1 VREGV
6 MPMDFRDID
15 WHSDRPDDVAVA
27 SDWSRTVITPLA
39 HTDPRL
45 SAVVEALAAT
55 HVNGGAQ
62 LAQFEVSAAPAV
74 RWALSRNRWNEFDL
88 LGRFFRHPSVVAT
101 LPAIKEIK
109 PTISAFQMEGTF
121 TTYGRLAGWVR
132 EGGAYKKFS
141 GSDEEAL
148 QLTREFMRAVC
159 EMRFSETCTWVNWMP
174 WTRWF
179 LDVAWDG
186 TFLWFDT
193 RRGIA
198 TVLMVT
204 DTD

>member
-1 VREGV
+1 
-6 MPMDFRDID
+6 MDFRDID

-27 SDWSRTVITPLA
+27 SDWDRTIITPLA
-39 HTDPRL
+39 HTDGRL

-62 LAQFEVSAAPAV
+62 LAQFEISAAPAV

-88 LGRFFRHPSVVAT
+88 LGRFFRHPSVVAM
-101 LPAIKEIK
+101 LPAVAGVNAEVR
-109 PTISAFQMEGTF
+109 SFHREGSF
-121 TTYGRLAGWVR
+121 TALGRLTDTILA
-132 EGGAYKKFS
+132 GGAYKNFL
-141 GSDEEAL
+141 GSDEQAL
-148 QLTREFMRAVC
+148 EIAINFMRAAC
-159 EMRFSETCTWVNWMP
+159 GMRLSETSAWVNWKP
-174 WTRWF
+174 WTSWF

>member
-1 VREGV
+1 
-6 MPMDFRDID
+6 MDFRDID
-15 WHSDRPDDVAVA
+15 WHSDRPDYVAVA
-27 SDWSRTVITPLA
+27 SDWDRTIITPLA

-62 LAQFEVSAAPAV
+62 LAQFEISAAPAV

-88 LGRFFRHPSVVAT
+88 LGRFFRDPSVVAM
-101 LPAIKEIK
+101 LPAVADVNQEVR
-109 PTISAFQMEGTF
+109 AFQMEGSF
-121 TTYGRLAGWVR
+121 TVLGRLADTMLR
-132 EGGAYKKFS
+132 GGAYKSFP
-141 GSDEEAL
+141 GPDDQAL
-148 QLTREFMRAVC
+148 ELAINFVRAACDMRL
-159 EMRFSETCTWVNWMP
+159 SETSTWVNWKP
-174 WTRWF
+174 WTSWF
-179 LDVAWDG
+179 LDIAWDG